1 MNQKN
6 RAQGGLLQSVVKR
19 QVSQF
24 FSTGARSFYRSVR
37 ETFCGI
43 GTMKENDSN
52 SKRGKRVFFRYESLE
67 ERCVLSGYPLAPEG
81 SGNDGEFE
89 ANAHIP
95 VYVDGEFTF
104 GDLNAQFPFGKDNT
118 FDLESNPN
126 ATKTI
131 YLDFDGHHSVNNFWN
146 HDIVFPAF
154 DTDGDVNSFSD
165 AELSQIQKQFLHV
178 VEDFLPFE
186 INVTTK
192 FPGLDALTKSGN
204 GDDTWGTRAVN
215 TQYTDGFG
223 NGTGG
228 IAHLNSFSA
237 AIDDPVFTFNKG
249 VNAGGMTN
257 SHEVGHALG
266 LRHDG
271 LNGSTYHPGVGT
283 GETSWGPI
291 MGAPFGKNVVQWSQG
306 EYTGATNFEDD
317 LAVITKAAN
326 GVQFVG
332 DDHGDTRL
340 NATLLDVQGDVNV
353 SGWGIISTRTDN
365 DVFSFATGAGSVVI
379 NVDALTQNPNLDVEA
394 TLIDSAGQVVAVS
407 NPAGSVSASFNLT
420 LEKGTYFISVDGVGK
435 AGVYNDYGSLGYFEI
450 DGVVVDPI
458 NDLPTL
464 DELSDMVI
472 PEDSGTQTVQLL
484 RITAGPNESQPL
496 RVTASSNN
504 PWLIPNPSVE
514 YVSPQPVGSL
524 EFAPNP
530 GRNGTADITVVVE
543 DGGNDQDLSTAG
555 DNAFFSRTFTVIVT
569 PDNDAPTIDS
579 ISDVSVDE
587 DSGARQ
593 IFFSGVTDG
602 DEGLQ
607 PLKVS
612 VVSDNPSVIPHPT
625 VNYNSPASGGSLT
638 FTPIADQHGASII
651 WVRVEDGGLDEDLST
666 TSDNAVSIESF
677 VITVNP
683 INDRPTLNAL
693 NDIQID
699 EDEFVMID
707 LGGITAGGGEIQPL
721 RIFATSD
728 NQSLIVDP
736 VVNYTS
742 DETIGSIEFQPN
754 LEQFGTATISVIVED
769 GGLDEDLSTSI
780 DNRFFERT
788 FGVIVTERNDEP
800 TINPINDIRIDED
813 ASVQMIELRGLSAG
827 SIEDQPFIVTA
838 TSTHSGLLGE
848 LVVDH
853 ESPNEI
859 GRLSFTPVP
868 NQFGSAEVTVTVE
881 DGGLDGNLQT
891 KADNASTTATFVVT
905 VDPIN
910 DVPEFMIPSSIQ
922 FDRFKIDNLVEILD
936 ISPGPIETEPL
947 RVTATITNPELMNG
961 VVVDYTNPD
970 STGTLT
976 FSAIAREIGTAQIFV
991 TVEDGGL
998 DGDLTTS
1005 GDNALVTKVIDVAVT
1020 SNNVSYATT
1029 DSTNHGLIEGTYGDT
1044 YWPNVSSQSITE
1056 TAYRNGTRSR
1066 LSHRWNFDLPGG
1078 ENGTQFFVYAAHS
1091 SSNEQFVFEYKVAGS
1106 SWQHLLTTTQNA
1118 RRKYSVNL
1126 DDPALNAGG
1135 NVLVRVR
1142 DSNRGNDSELATI
1155 TIDKLNFL
1163 NRRTTEI
1170 KDAVNIFAYD
1180 AVATSGGGDKAQFR
1194 IQLADRTRLEQ
1205 DLVVRYEVSGTAS
1218 ENDYRETLTGTKIIK
1233 AGNLTARIMITP
1245 RGDLRRF
1252 EGAESL
1258 SIRILDSEDYI
1269 VTGDPM
1275 ATIKIRDD
1283 SMTTFE
1289 AEAEVSELGRH
1300 RVNYQQSYYMD
1311 GNPEILSEKLVGE
1324 RTVLD
1329 HLWRF
1334 DVKGET
1340 DLRFEGKF
1348 QLLKDPY
1355 VDSFKVVYS
1364 TDRETWNSLGELT
1377 TNSGMIEIEKTVTVP
1392 QDAENVW
1399 VRVYD
1404 LFRNNRDSSVTRIA
1418 VHQLRFVVPQ
1428 DNGVSLQSI
1437 VTSSSSARVIGNSQS
1452 SLPRVASQ
1460 SQSDLFDGHM
1470 QNQILEQEEKN
1481 ELFKDLRYGNE
1492 EEESAVAAAIGSWD
1506 DDPFMTF

>member
-1 MNQKN
+1 MH
-6 RAQGGLLQSVVKR
+6 
-19 QVSQF
+19 
-24 FSTGARSFYRSVR
+24 
-37 ETFCGI
+37 
-43 GTMKENDSN
+43 
-52 SKRGKRVFFRYESLE
+52 GKRVFFHYESLE

-81 SGNDGEFE
+81 SGNDGQFE
-89 ANAHIP
+89 SNAHIP
-95 VYVDGEFTF
+95 VYVDGEFSF

-131 YLDFDGHHSVNNFWN
+131 YLDFDGHHSINNLWGHN
-146 HDIVFPAF
+146 IVFPAF
-154 DTDGDVNSFSD
+154 DTDGDDSSFSD

-192 FPGLDALTKSGN
+192 FPGLDALIRSGV

-215 TQYTDGFG
+215 TQYTNGFG
-223 NGTGG
+223 EGFGG
-228 IAHLNSFSA
+228 IAHLNSFNA
-237 AIDDPVFTFNKG
+237 AVDDPVFTFNKG
-249 VNAGGMTN
+249 INAGGMTN

-271 LNGSTYHPGVGT
+271 LNSATYHPGVGT

-306 EYTGATNFEDD
+306 DYAGATNFEDD
-317 LAVITKAAN
+317 LAIITKAAN

-332 DDHGDTRL
+332 DDHGDTTL
-340 NATLLDVQGDVNV
+340 NATLLDVQGDVNL
-353 SGWGIISTRTDN
+353 SGWGIISSRTDN

-407 NPAGSVSASFNLT
+407 NPVGSVSASFNLT
-420 LEKGTYFISVDGVGK
+420 LAKGTYFISIDGVGK

-484 RITAGPNESQPL
+484 GITAGPNESQPL
-496 RVTASSNN
+496 RVTASSSN

-514 YVSPQPVGSL
+514 YVSPLRFGSL
-524 EFAPNP
+524 EFVPNP

-543 DGGNDQDLSTAG
+543 DGGNDRDLSTAG
-555 DNAFFSRTFTVIVT
+555 DNAFFSRTFNVIVT
-569 PDNDAPTIDS
+569 PDNDAPTINP
-579 ISDVSVDE
+579 ISDQSVDE
-587 DSGARQ
+587 DSDARQ
-593 IFFSGVTDG
+593 VFFSGVTDG
-602 DEGLQ
+602 DEGQQ

-612 VVSDNPSVIPHPT
+612 VASDNPSVIPNPT
-625 VNYNSPASGGSLT
+625 VSYNSPASGGSFT
-638 FTPIADQHGASII
+638 FTPIADQHGTATISI
-651 WVRVEDGGLDEDLST
+651 RVEDGGLDEDLST
-666 TSDNAVSIESF
+666 TSDNAVSTELF

-683 INDRPTLNAL
+683 VNDRPTLNAL

-728 NQSLIVDP
+728 NQALISDP
-736 VVNYTS
+736 VVHYTS
-742 DETIGSIEFQPN
+742 DETLGSIEFQPN
-754 LEQFGTATISVIVED
+754 LEQFGTAAISVVVED
-769 GGLDEDLSTSI
+769 GGLDEDLSTSN

-788 FGVIVTERNDEP
+788 FEVIVTERNDEP
-800 TINPINDIRIDED
+800 TINPISDIRIDED
-813 ASVQMIELRGLSAG
+813 ADVQIVELSGLSAG

-838 TSTHSGLLGE
+838 TSSNSGLLGE

-853 ESPNEI
+853 ESPNQI
-859 GRLSFTPVP
+859 GRLSFAPVP
-868 NQFGSAEVTVTVE
+868 NQFGSTVVTVTVE
-881 DGGLDGNLQT
+881 DGGLDGNLET
-891 KADNASTTATFVVT
+891 KTDNATAIATFVVT

-910 DVPEFMIPSSIQ
+910 DLPEFMVPSSIQ
-922 FDRFKIDNLVEILD
+922 FDRFKINNLVDILD
-936 ISPGPIETEPL
+936 ISPGPNESEPL
-947 RVTATITNPELMNG
+947 RVTATITNPELMQG
-961 VVVDYTNPD
+961 VVVDYSNPD

-976 FSAIAREIGTAQIFV
+976 FSAIDREIGTSQIFV

-998 DGDLTTS
+998 DGDLATIE
-1005 GDNALVTKVIDVAVT
+1005 DNAAVTRIINVAVT
-1020 SNNVSYATT
+1020 SNNVSYAKT

-1066 LSHRWNFDLPGG
+1066 LSHQWQFDLPGG

-1091 SSNEQFVFEYKVAGS
+1091 SSNEQFVFEYKVAS
-1106 SWQHLLTTTQNA
+1106 SGWQNLLTTTQNA

-1135 NVLVRVR
+1135 NIFVRVR
-1142 DSNRGNDSELATI
+1142 DLNRGNDSELATI

-1170 KDAVNIFAYD
+1170 KDAVNLVAYD

-1205 DLVVRYEVSGTAS
+1205 DLIVRYEVSGTAS

-1258 SIRILDSEDYI
+1258 SIRILDSEDYV
-1269 VTGDPM
+1269 VTGDPT

-1300 RVNYQQSYYMD
+1300 RVNYHQSYYLD

-1340 DLRFEGKF
+1340 NLRFEGKF

-1364 TDRETWNSLGELT
+1364 TDRENWNSLGELT
-1377 TNSGMIEIEKTVTVP
+1377 TNNGMIDIEQNVIVP

-1404 LFRNNRDSSVTRIA
+1404 LFRDNRDSSVTRLA

-1428 DNGVSLQSI
+1428 NNGVNMQSI
-1437 VTSSSSARVIGNSQS
+1437 SIPNSSARLMGEMQHSSSQATIAAES
-1452 SLPRVASQ
+1452 YLLTGHSEQRFGQLEDA
-1460 SQSDLFDGHM
+1460 FDFNGDPYG
-1470 QNQILEQEEKN
+1470 E
-1481 ELFKDLRYGNE
+1481 LRYGSDE
-1492 EEESAVAAAIGSWD
+1492 GESAVAKVIGEWED
-1506 DDPFMTF
+1506 DQLTTF